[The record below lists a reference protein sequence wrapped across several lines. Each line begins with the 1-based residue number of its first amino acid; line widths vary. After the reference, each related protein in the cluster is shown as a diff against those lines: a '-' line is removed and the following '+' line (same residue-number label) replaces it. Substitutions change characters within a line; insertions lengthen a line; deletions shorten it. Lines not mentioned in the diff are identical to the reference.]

1 MIRRTVRKAF
11 TLVEILIVV
20 VILGILAAIVVPQ
33 FTNAT
38 QDAQAGNLKA
48 QLSSL
53 NRQIEL
59 FRARNNG
66 LLPGGAEAG
75 EVDTAEFWNIL
86 INGDGADVKGG
97 YIKAPPVNPAFLG
110 GGANASAIA
119 TATDDTGSADAGWT
133 ITTEAS
139 GTLAGGDYI
148 PAYTLFAS
156 YFNETTG
163 EITPDAP

>member
-38 QDAQAGNLKA
+38 QDAQSGNLKA

-59 FRARNNG
+59 YRARNNG
-66 LLPGGAEAG
+66 QFPGANATDA
-75 EVDTAEFWNIL
+75 VAFWTDL
-86 INGDGADVKGG
+86 IGGG
-97 YIKAPPVNPAFLG
+97 YIKTAPVNPAYVG
-110 GGANASAIA
+110 GGAAAAEVDFVNGAV
-119 TATDDTGSADAGWT
+119 TGVAG
-133 ITTEAS
+133 S
-139 GTLAGGDYI
+139 GWAFNLAGNGVPGDADYI
-148 PAYTLFAS
+148 APGTLFAS
-156 YFNETTG
+156 HFNETTG
-163 EITPDAP
+163 QTSTTVTD

>member
-38 QDAQAGNLKA
+38 QEAQGGNIKA

-59 FRARNNG
+59 YRARNNG
-66 LLPGGAEAG
+66 TLPTAAG
-75 EVDTAEFWNIL
+75 DETFWTPL
-86 INGDGADVKGG
+86 IQGG
-97 YIKAPPVNPAFLG
+97 YIKSAPSNPAFVG
-110 GGANASAIA
+110 GGAAA
-119 TATDDTGSADAGWT
+119 TYVAAAADGTGSNAAGWT
-133 ITTEAS
+133 LTSADS
-139 GTLAGGDYI
+139 GTIAGGDFI
-148 PAYTLFAS
+148 AANTLLAS
-156 YFNETTG
+156 YFDEVAGAVTATT
-163 EITPDAP
+163 P